1 MNMKRLRYNLLVA
14 LGLLVTALPMMTSC
28 SDEPDS
34 ENYYTF
40 KGEMLS
46 TYLQTRPQYSQF
58 AQIVD
63 RAGLMNLL
71 SSYGT
76 YTCFVPTNEAV
87 DTYLKEEGYG
97 TMSALLQDQAQCD
110 TIARTHLLNVLYST
124 YDMPNGVLTQPNMNN
139 RYLEVS
145 RVLDNDSNSVVY
157 LNEMAKIYFELQ
169 DDSVENGIVHPIDHV
184 LKSSN
189 RMLPDVIGENPNVS
203 IYNEAL
209 HLTGLRTR
217 LFDYKDATYT
227 QPIEDDGQPTWHYYE
242 TGGSLSDPIKEYAR
256 APEERLLGFTAFL
269 VPDSILKAKYGID
282 KASGNAMQKLY
293 ELACTIYPET
303 INTGLEN
310 ADKPENPLY
319 KFMAYH
325 ILNRDSHGYN
335 LLTVVDDIGI
345 DINKMNPTEWYG
357 TLLPYSLMKVEKL
370 TVRKYMGVGEMN
382 DRYIN
387 RRVDDRYNIEGSHII
402 DPSKVS
408 DGYKHQAMN
417 GYYFYVDD
425 VVKFDNTMKE
435 DVMNCR
441 MRMDMSAV
449 FPELMT
455 NSIRMNMK
463 GNGLWEA
470 ANDQKAASL
479 DERWGT
485 NYYFPDGYLDGVT
498 IGNNGYLCYR
508 RPRYGFWSYSG
519 DEFVC
524 NGNFDVTMRIPPVPL
539 EGDYQIRLGY
549 AAMSVRGIAQI
560 YFDGAPQ
567 GIPLDMRRDMQN
579 EALLGSE
586 YWGKHDDEYNKTP
599 ENGGMTDEE
608 KLEERKELKN
618 KGFYR
623 GANGAYRK
631 GSSSDAGQ
639 YFAEI
644 YATIRIVLCTPHIKP
659 GEDHYLRF
667 RCVSEGLGNNEIMLD
682 YIELVPKSVYGVVD
696 EGVQEDDL

>member
-1 MNMKRLRYNLLVA
+1 MKRLRYNLLVA

-345 DINKMNPTEWYG
+345 NPCTFSVIFTDAVTSRG
-357 TLLPYSLMKVEKL
+357 TV
-370 TVRKYMGVGEMN
+370 
-382 DRYIN
+382 
-387 RRVDDRYNIEGSHII
+387 
-402 DPSKVS
+402 
-408 DGYKHQAMN
+408 
-417 GYYFYVDD
+417 
-425 VVKFDNTMKE
+425 
-435 DVMNCR
+435 
-441 MRMDMSAV
+441 
-449 FPELMT
+449 
-455 NSIRMNMK
+455 
-463 GNGLWEA
+463 
-470 ANDQKAASL
+470 
-479 DERWGT
+479 
-485 NYYFPDGYLDGVT
+485 
-498 IGNNGYLCYR
+498 
-508 RPRYGFWSYSG
+508 
-519 DEFVC
+519 
-524 NGNFDVTMRIPPVPL
+524 
-539 EGDYQIRLGY
+539 
-549 AAMSVRGIAQI
+549 
-560 YFDGAPQ
+560 
-567 GIPLDMRRDMQN
+567 
-579 EALLGSE
+579 
-586 YWGKHDDEYNKTP
+586 
-599 ENGGMTDEE
+599 
-608 KLEERKELKN
+608 
-618 KGFYR
+618 
-623 GANGAYRK
+623 
-631 GSSSDAGQ
+631 
-639 YFAEI
+639 
-644 YATIRIVLCTPHIKP
+644 
-659 GEDHYLRF
+659 
-667 RCVSEGLGNNEIMLD
+667 
-682 YIELVPKSVYGVVD
+682 
-696 EGVQEDDL
+696 